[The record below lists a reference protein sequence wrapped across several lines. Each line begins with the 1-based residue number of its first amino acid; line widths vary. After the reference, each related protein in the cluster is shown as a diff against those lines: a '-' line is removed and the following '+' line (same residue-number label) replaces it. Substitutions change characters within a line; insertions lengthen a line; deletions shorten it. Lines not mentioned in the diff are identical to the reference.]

1 MHVQYDQ
8 LLTAYL
14 QEEQNTV
21 EQMDLDVGY
30 SNDDIATFSHIPPS
44 GEEGFNLSHE
54 GGEYEVFESLVE
66 DIAQA
71 TG

>member
-1 MHVQYDQ
+1 
-8 LLTAYL
+8 
-14 QEEQNTV
+14 
-21 EQMDLDVGY
+21 MDLDVEY
-30 SNDDIATFSHIPPS
+30 SNDDIATVSHIPPP

-54 GGEYEVFESLVE
+54 GEEYEVFESLVE